1 MGFPMANWVMGQSG
15 FFTESYR
22 VSSLHVL
29 IKNHLDLGFGLPRL
43 QVKLMSQ
50 IGF

>member
-1 MGFPMANWVMGQSG
+1 MANWVMGQFG
-15 FFTESYR
+15 FFIESYR
-22 VSSLHVL
+22 VNSLHVL
-29 IKNHLDLGFGLPRL
+29 IKNHINLGFGLPWL